1 MQFSLISALATLF
14 FVSTLAAPV
23 LQTRDDIID
32 DACNGKAIGDACSFS
47 TPEIGTITGTCANP
61 TDDGVIVSPEVF
73 CAETFF

>member
-1 MQFSLISALATLF
+1 MQFSLISALAALF

-23 LQTRDDIID
+23 LQTRDIID

-61 TDDGVIVSPEVF
+61 SDDGVIVSPEVF